1 MDEWMK
7 KMWCV
12 YIYVYIPPH
21 THTNMEY
28 YSAIKREQSNAILSN
43 MNEPRDYHTKWSK
56 SESQIPYGITYM
68 WNWKCDTNELIY
80 ETGADSQ
87 M

>member
-1 MDEWMK
+1 MK

-43 MNEPRDYHTKWSK
+43 TNEPRDYHTKRSK
-56 SESQIPYGITYM
+56 SDRESNTIWYHLYVKLKM
-68 WNWKCDTNELIY
+68 
-80 ETGADSQ
+80 
-87 M
+87 

>member
-1 MDEWMK
+1 MDECMK

-43 MNEPRDYHTKWSK
+43 MNEPRDYHTK
-56 SESQIPYGITYM
+56 
-68 WNWKCDTNELIY
+68 
-80 ETGADSQ
+80 
-87 M
+87 